1 MAWKSILIV
10 FIGMCLFVSSCY
22 PELSVQQYDKLKE
35 DLEKLDEERTELVQE
50 VAALSTE
57 VTSLS
62 MELEEI
68 KTKNTEVRAYIDFL
82 VQLVSTQNT
91 ESLLEGEFD
100 TNALVESK
108 DNLLE
113 SAENLKDSEIEYY
126 LSLINPENEAETVGV
141 YYKAIE
147 ECLKAIVALAEL
159 QRGFELLAAEI
170 NRTKRITNALEYV
183 VIPGLQATIS
193 YLNMKFEERDREEK
207 ARLKRVKVLVAR
219 E

>member
-1 MAWKSILIV
+1 MAWKLLIIV
-10 FIGMCLFVSSCY
+10 FIGLCLIVTSCY

-35 DLEKLDEERTELVQE
+35 DLEKLDEQRTELAQE
-50 VAALSTE
+50 VSFLSME
-57 VTSLS
+57 VSSLS

-68 KTKNTEVRAYIDFL
+68 KVKNTEVRAYIDFL

-91 ESLLEGEFD
+91 ESLLAGEFD

-108 DNLLE
+108 EKLLE

-147 ECLKAIVALAEL
+147 KCLKEIKQELA
-159 QRGFELLAAEI
+159 
-170 NRTKRITNALEYV
+170 
-183 VIPGLQATIS
+183 
-193 YLNMKFEERDREEK
+193 
-207 ARLKRVKVLVAR
+207 VKVNG

>member
-1 MAWKSILIV
+1 MAWKSIIIV
-10 FIGMCLFVSSCY
+10 FIGLCLFVSSCY

-35 DLEKLDEERTELVQE
+35 DLEKLDEQRTELEQE
-50 VAALSTE
+50 VAILSTE
-57 VTSLS
+57 
-62 MELEEI
+62 LEDI

-108 DNLLE
+108 EKLLE
-113 SAENLKDSEIEYY
+113 SARKLNDSEIEYY

-147 ECLKAIVALAEL
+147 ICLKAIKQELA
-159 QRGFELLAAEI
+159 
-170 NRTKRITNALEYV
+170 
-183 VIPGLQATIS
+183 
-193 YLNMKFEERDREEK
+193 
-207 ARLKRVKVLVAR
+207 VKPNGQ
-219 E
+219 